1 MGALSERFRSA
12 FRGLYEGLTGTL
24 RNMSAP
30 ESALLS
36 APMRKRS
43 HKERGLYEDLRALS
57 FQKFSPPKALGALS
71 SHRPNIVK
79 KLENHLYFFLSSF
92 PLPSPSLQ

>member
-1 MGALSERFRSA
+1 
-12 FRGLYEGLTGTL
+12 
-24 RNMSAP
+24 MSAP

-57 FQKFSPPKALGALS
+57 FQKFSPPKALGALRG
-71 SHRPNIVK
+71 HRPIESKFYVDSYYRIVYCK
-79 KLENHLYFFLSSF
+79 
-92 PLPSPSLQ
+92 